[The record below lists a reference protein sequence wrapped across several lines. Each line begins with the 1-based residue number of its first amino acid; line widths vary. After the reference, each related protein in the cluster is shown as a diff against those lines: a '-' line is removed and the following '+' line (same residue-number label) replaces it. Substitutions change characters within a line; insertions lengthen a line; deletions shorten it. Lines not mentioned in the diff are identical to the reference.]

1 MSLWLLPIGTLSVP
15 LTIVAIAVFGLAFTV
30 LFLRYDVVTSFAANF
45 VVLSL
50 SLAIPLFVSSS
61 DGAAAGRVAFLAV
74 FAAPLAVGAMG
85 MLRGKRFDFT
95 PETLP
100 GHVRRISERVRMAKE
115 LEIARS
121 VQMSLLPKADPQ
133 IPGYDIAGICVP
145 ALEVGG
151 DYFDFIALGGR
162 KIGIA
167 VGDVSGKGV
176 PAAIYMTL
184 TKGILQSHAE
194 DAVSP
199 RSVLSKVNNLM
210 YRTIERNS
218 FVSMLYAVLDP
229 ATRTMRFARA
239 GQCPLI
245 LSQRE
250 GGGNRFLSP
259 KGMALG
265 LEVGTMFDSVIE
277 EQDVVLNQG
286 ETLIFYTDGF
296 TEAMDP
302 ADLEYGEQRLE
313 AAVARYRHLP
323 AAEMIRKIC
332 DDVRQ
337 FTGGRQQHDDM
348 TMVVVKV
355 T

>member
-1 MSLWLLPIGTLSVP
+1 
-15 LTIVAIAVFGLAFTV
+15 
-30 LFLRYDVVTSFAANF
+30 
-45 VVLSL
+45 
-50 SLAIPLFVSSS
+50 
-61 DGAAAGRVAFLAV
+61 
-74 FAAPLAVGAMG
+74 
-85 MLRGKRFDFT
+85 
-95 PETLP
+95 
-100 GHVRRISERVRMAKE
+100 
-115 LEIARS
+115 
-121 VQMSLLPKADPQ
+121 
-133 IPGYDIAGICVP
+133 
-145 ALEVGG
+145 
-151 DYFDFIALGGR
+151 
-162 KIGIA
+162 
-167 VGDVSGKGV
+167 
-176 PAAIYMTL
+176 
-184 TKGILQSHAE
+184 
-194 DAVSP
+194 
-199 RSVLSKVNNLM
+199 
-210 YRTIERNS
+210 
-218 FVSMLYAVLDP
+218 MLYAVLDP